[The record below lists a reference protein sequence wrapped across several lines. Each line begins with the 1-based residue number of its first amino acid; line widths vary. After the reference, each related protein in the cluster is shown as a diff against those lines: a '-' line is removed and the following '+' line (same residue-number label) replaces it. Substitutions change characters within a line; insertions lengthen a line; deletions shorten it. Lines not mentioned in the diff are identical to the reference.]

1 MYMYYHHYIEI
12 KKKRNHL
19 NSFAKKRNSQTATKS
34 IQFVTINLRAEINKS
49 KNMQVHVK
57 NKIPGLKKSY
67 WTFLVPPVFALTKET
82 WIIAGAC
89 LGNTLTLVFI
99 YQWVFL
105 DVGWDWITKLY
116 IFSTLP
122 VTNIF
127 FPFQF
132 GRHNFLLLVFC
143 FSSYSQ

>member
-1 MYMYYHHYIEI
+1 MP
-12 KKKRNHL
+12 
-19 NSFAKKRNSQTATKS
+19 KKRNSQTATKS

-99 YQWVFL
+99 YQIFFHGCGL
-105 DVGWDWITKLY
+105 GLNY
-116 IFSTLP
+116 YMFSTLP

-127 FPFQF
+127 SFLIWQSQLFIISILF
-132 GRHNFLLLVFC
+132 FLLLPITRNILDN
-143 FSSYSQ
+143 SSRDSHYQG

>member
-1 MYMYYHHYIEI
+1 MP
-12 KKKRNHL
+12 
-19 NSFAKKRNSQTATKS
+19 KKRNSQTATKS

-49 KNMQVHVK
+49 KHMQVHVK

-105 DVGWDWITKLY
+105 DVGWDWITKIY
-116 IFSTLP
+116 IFLTLP